1 MALQEIWLLMNQIL
15 RSDVNSEVDRKMSA
29 INEGFLYFAKTMLT
43 MDSYLPELLSSLT
56 ELASVEDSNKIT
68 LPTDYL
74 GLMSMWYGDG
84 TNYTY
89 LEDGSLVDL
98 DYLIRQ
104 SNTQFISNDTG
115 IPYLFSISEPYIY
128 TDKGWDAVYSDAIKL
143 MYHKKPATL
152 ISYDEIP
159 VVSVTGYVINEV
171 IIQDASNAIAQIY
184 EIDTDNSK
192 LKVKTSS
199 RQGFF
204 LDTYAV
210 VGQTS
215 LTSSLQNADI
225 IQKPQVLEISS
236 KYTLELATASA
247 FMYLWFDDDSET
259 ESKEQTF
266 IEMIEKLGTINKM
279 KSNYKIRMA

>member
-1 MALQEIWLLMNQIL
+1 MTLNEIWVLMNQIL
-15 RSDVNSEVDRKMSA
+15 RSDVNKEIDRKMSA

-43 MDSYLPELLSSLT
+43 MDSYLPELLSGIT
-56 ELASVEDSNKIT
+56 ELASVEDSNKIA
-68 LPTDYL
+68 LPSDYL

-104 SNTQFISNDTG
+104 SNTQFISTDSG

-128 TDKGWDAVYSDAIKL
+128 SEKNWDAVYSDAIKL
-143 MYHKKPATL
+143 LYHKKPATL
-152 ISYDEIP
+152 VAYDEIS
-159 VVSVTGYVINEV
+159 VVSVTGYVVNEI
-171 IIQDASNAIAQIY
+171 IIQDTSNAIAQVY
-184 EIDTDNSK
+184 EIDTDNDI

-199 RQGFF
+199 RQELF

-215 LTSSLQNADI
+215 TTSSLQNADI
-225 IQKPQVLEISS
+225 SQKPQTLEISN
-236 KYTLELATASA
+236 KYGLELATASA

-266 IEMIEKLGTINKM
+266 IDMIEKLGTINKM
-279 KSNYKIRMA
+279 NNNYKIRMA